1 MQIYDCMIEQT
12 SFSPKQPLFNNLRDS
27 QTLERINYLLSQ
39 KGIPTSHPC
48 LRIEVDAG
56 ADQQIFELEAD
67 DLQGLFSNF
76 GPVESIAISPTHKN
90 AATVAFK
97 DIVSAYIA
105 QQSLHMYYLPTHVA
119 RLSVKWNIAEDSHLL
134 DHSTPRSL
142 LESCGSAE
150 LESGADVYVPKEHI
164 GKYTCRFYI
173 QIENER
179 NFQVAR
185 RLIGPK
191 GRNMKRILDVCS
203 KGCAGGTQEV
213 VKLRL
218 RGKGSGFKEGLNHQ
232 ESDEPLHLCISSP
245 YLQKYKDACEMC
257 KELLNKVYAEY
268 REFCERTGRT
278 KPQLQIKM
286 IENVMNGMQF
296 GGYAQ
301 CFSKDSATPHTAP
314 YSALGPYY
322 YPSTTPYYNSAYKQ
336 GYGSHYKYSGQEQF
350 GLNKPA
356 NNDKEY

>member
-1 MQIYDCMIEQT
+1 MVEQ
-12 SFSPKQPLFNNLRDS
+12 SSSSPKQPLFNKLRDS
-27 QTLERINYLLSQ
+27 QTLERINSLLSQ
-39 KGIPTSHPC
+39 RGIPTSHPC
-48 LRIEVDAG
+48 LRIEVDAS
-56 ADQQIFELEAD
+56 ADQQVFELEAD

-76 GPVESIAISPTHKN
+76 GPVEAVAVSPTHKN
-90 AATVAFK
+90 SATVVFK

-105 QQSLHMYYLPTHVA
+105 QQSLHMYYLSAHQA
-119 RLSVKWNIAEDSHLL
+119 RLSVKWNITEDFHLL
-134 DHSTPRSL
+134 DHSAPRSL

-150 LESGADVYVPKEHI
+150 VENAADVCVPKEHI

-191 GRNMKRILDVCS
+191 GRNMKKILDACS
-203 KGCAGGTQEV
+203 KGFAGGAQEV

-218 RGKGSGFKEGLNHQ
+218 RGKGSGFKEGPNRQ
-232 ESDEPLHLCISSP
+232 ESDEPLHLCISSL

-268 REFCERTGRT
+268 REFCERTGRP

-286 IENVMNGMQF
+286 VENVMNGMQY

-301 CFSKDSATPHTAP
+301 YFSKDSAVPHTTP
-314 YSALGPYY
+314 YPGLGSYY
-322 YPSTTPYYNSAYKQ
+322 YPSTTPYYNPAYKP
-336 GYGSHYKYSGQEQF
+336 GYGSHYKYSVQEQF
-350 GLNKPA
+350 ALSKTES
-356 NNDKEY
+356 NDKEY